1 MVSYIATEISTNP
14 KLLNNCWS
22 KGEALK
28 FTNLI
33 KSALASAV
41 LVSILTVLSASIHAQ
56 TTYTTGFESPAFTLG
71 DVNGQNGWGYLSNS
85 PTKGI
90 IETVPAGSAASFGAQ
105 SLAVRTN
112 NVGFFGVSNHL
123 YSALVDPAGETGSTT
138 EGTVVVAPYNHY
150 VASFYYQAPATP
162 VISTRADGR
171 FAELNPSS
179 KGTAAGNAPNRYAQ
193 VRVFNSTNTAAGT
206 VRFELG
212 WYSVSAATFSVAPI
226 AQNLNWGEWYRL
238 DYDIRLC
245 DGLSGTSPNDI
256 VRVQIYDSSSNLLG
270 TAFGSTWESAWKTGS
285 FGGGTTPRAVNGF
298 DFWTQT
304 GPNNALV
311 GYIDNFSQSV
321 DNVANPCLAP
331 TAAAVSVGGRVLDTG
346 GRGISRAIVNMTD
359 ATGTMRA
366 SLTNPF
372 GYYRF
377 DNVLAGDSYI
387 FEVRHKSYSF
397 APQVLYVG
405 EELSEFNLV
414 ANAK

>member
-1 MVSYIATEISTNP
+1 M
-14 KLLNNCWS
+14 
-22 KGEALK
+22 K
-28 FTNLI
+28 FTSLI
-33 KSALASAV
+33 KITITFAV
-41 LVSILTVLSASIHAQ
+41 LVSIFIGSSAAISAQ
-56 TTYTTGFESPAFTLG
+56 TTYTTGFESPTFTLG
-71 DVNGQNGWGYLSNS
+71 NVNGQNGWGYLSNS

-90 IETVPAGSAASFGAQ
+90 IETSPAGSAASFGAQ
-105 SLAVRTN
+105 SLAIRTN
-112 NVGFFGVSNHL
+112 DVAFFGVQNHL
-123 YSALVDPAGETGSTT
+123 YSALVDPAGEAGSTI
-138 EGTVVVAPYNHY
+138 GGAAVGSPYNHF
-150 VASFYYQAPATP
+150 VASFYYQAPLTP

-179 KGTAAGNAPNRYAQ
+179 KNTPATDPANRYAQ

-212 WYSVSAATFSVAPI
+212 WYSVADATFSVATI

-245 DGLSGTSPNDI
+245 PGLNGSSPNDI
-256 VRVQIYDSSSNLLG
+256 VRVQIYNSSNTLLG

-311 GYIDNFSQSV
+311 GYIDNFTQSV

-331 TAAAVSVGGRVLDTG
+331 TAASVSVGGRVLDTN
-346 GRGISRAIVNMTD
+346 GRGISRALVTLTVASG
-359 ATGTMRA
+359 ATRT

-377 DNVLAGDSYI
+377 DNIRAGDSYI
-387 FEVRHKSYSF
+387 FEAKHKSYSF
-397 APQVLYVG
+397 TPQVLFVG
-405 EELSEFNLV
+405 EELSDFDFT
-414 ANAK
+414 ASGK

>member
-1 MVSYIATEISTNP
+1 M
-14 KLLNNCWS
+14 
-22 KGEALK
+22 K
-28 FTNLI
+28 FIKLI
-33 KSALASAV
+33 KITIAFAV
-41 LVSILTVLSASIHAQ
+41 LVSTFTGLSAAVSAQ
-56 TTYTTGFESPAFTLG
+56 TTYTTGFESPPFTLG

-90 IETVPAGSAASFGAQ
+90 IETTPAGSAASFGLQ
-105 SLAVRTN
+105 SLAIRTN
-112 NVGFFGVSNHL
+112 NVAFFGVSNHL

-138 EGTVVVAPYNHY
+138 EGVVVAAPYNHY
-150 VASFYYQAPATP
+150 VASFYYRAPATP

-245 DGLSGTSPNDI
+245 NGLNGTSPNDI
-256 VRVQIYDSSSNLLG
+256 VRVQIYDSGNNLLG

-285 FGGGTTPRAVNGF
+285 FGGGTTPRAINGF

-304 GPNNALV
+304 GPDNALV
-311 GYIDNFSQSV
+311 GYVDNFTQSV

-331 TAAAVSVGGRVLDTG
+331 TAATVSVGGRVLDTS
-346 GRGISRAIVNMTD
+346 GRAVSRAMVNMTD
-359 ATGTMRA
+359 ATGAVRTGIT
-366 SLTNPF
+366 SPF

-377 DNVLAGDSYI
+377 DNVRAGDSYI
-387 FEVRHKSYSF
+387 FEVRHKSYTF
-397 APQVLYVG
+397 APQVLFVSD
-405 EELSEFNLV
+405 EL
-414 ANAK
+414 ANFDFTASVK

>member
-1 MVSYIATEISTNP
+1 MKFIRLMKIVVAT
-14 KLLNNCWS
+14 
-22 KGEALK
+22 A
-28 FTNLI
+28 
-33 KSALASAV
+33 AV
-41 LVSILTVLSASIHAQ
+41 LVTGLTGLNQAIRAQ
-56 TTYTTGFESPAFTLG
+56 TSYTTGFESPPFTLG

-90 IETVPAGSAASFGAQ
+90 IETAPAGSAAGFGAQ
-105 SLAVRTN
+105 SLALRTN
-112 NVGFFGVSNHL
+112 NVAFFGVSNHL
-123 YSALVDPAGETGSTT
+123 YSAIIDPAGETGSTI
-138 EGTVVVAPYNHY
+138 GGAAVASPYNHY

-179 KGTAAGNAPNRYAQ
+179 KGAAASDPPNRYAQ

-212 WYSVSAATFSVAPI
+212 WYSVSASTFSVATI

-245 DGLSGTSPNDI
+245 NGLNGSSPNDV
-256 VRVQIYDSSSNLLG
+256 VRVQIYDSSSTLLG

-285 FGGGTTPRAVNGF
+285 FGGGATPRAINGF

-311 GYIDNFSQSV
+311 GYVDNFSQSV
-321 DNVANPCLAP
+321 DNVANPCGAP
-331 TAAAVSVGGRVLDTG
+331 TAAAVSIGGRVSDAG
-346 GRGISRAIVNMTD
+346 GRGVSRAVVNMTD
-359 ATGTMRA
+359 ARGEART

-377 DNVLAGDSYI
+377 DNVAAGDSYI
-387 FEVRHKSYSF
+387 FTVSHKSYTF
-397 APQVLYVG
+397 TPQVLVVAD
-405 EELSEFNLV
+405 ELSNFDFT
-414 ANAK
+414 ANVK

>member
-1 MVSYIATEISTNP
+1 LKFINLRKIAVFAAVSALT
-14 KLLNNCWS
+14 LAGLNN
-22 KGEALK
+22 ALQ
-28 FTNLI
+28 
-33 KSALASAV
+33 
-41 LVSILTVLSASIHAQ
+41 AQ
-56 TTYTTGFESPAFTLG
+56 TTYTTGFETPTFTLG

-90 IETVPAGSAASFGAQ
+90 IETAPTGSAASFGAQ

-112 NVGFFGVSNHL
+112 NVAFFGVSNHL

-138 EGTVVVAPYNHY
+138 EGTVVAAPYNHY

-179 KGTAAGNAPNRYAQ
+179 KGTAAGNPPNRYAQ

-245 DGLSGTSPNDI
+245 NGLNGSSPNDI
-256 VRVQIYDSSSNLLG
+256 VRVQIYDSSNNLLG

-285 FGGGTTPRAVNGF
+285 FGGGTTPRAINGF

-304 GPNNALV
+304 GPDNALV
-311 GYIDNFSQSV
+311 GYVDNFSQSV

-331 TAAAVSVGGRVLDTG
+331 SAATVSVGGRVLDAN
-346 GRGISRAIVNMTD
+346 GRGVSRAIVNMTD
-359 ATGTMRA
+359 ASGAVRTGI
-366 SLTNPF
+366 TNPF

-377 DNVLAGDSYI
+377 DNVRAGDSYV
-387 FEVRHKSYSF
+387 FQVGHKSYTF
-397 APQVLYVG
+397 APQVLSVTD
-405 EELSEFNLV
+405 ELSNFNFT
-414 ANAK
+414 ANPE

>member
-1 MVSYIATEISTNP
+1 
-14 KLLNNCWS
+14 
-22 KGEALK
+22 LK
-28 FTNLI
+28 FINSRRTSVFAAIFVLT
-33 KSALASAV
+33 LAGLNGA
-41 LVSILTVLSASIHAQ
+41 IRAQ

-90 IETVPAGSAASFGAQ
+90 IETTPAGSAASFGAQ

-138 EGTVVVAPYNHY
+138 EGTVVAAPYNHF
-150 VASFYYQAPATP
+150 VASFYYRAPAIP

-179 KGTAAGNAPNRYAQ
+179 KGTAAGNPPNRYAQ

-206 VRFELG
+206 VRLELG
-212 WYSVSAATFSVAPI
+212 WYSVSAATFMVAPI

-245 DGLSGTSPNDI
+245 NGLNGSSPNDI
-256 VRVQIYDSSSNLLG
+256 VRVQIYDSGSNLLG

-285 FGGGTTPRAVNGF
+285 FGGGTTPRAINGF

-304 GPNNALV
+304 GPDNALV
-311 GYIDNFSQSV
+311 GYVDNFSQSV

-331 TAAAVSVGGRVLDTG
+331 TAATVAVGGRVLDTN
-346 GRGISRAIVNMTD
+346 GRAVSRAFVNMTD
-359 ATGTMRA
+359 ATGAVR
-366 SLTNPF
+366 SGITNPF

-377 DNVLAGDSYI
+377 DDVRAGDSYV
-387 FEVRHKSYSF
+387 FQVRHKSHIF
-397 APQVLYVG
+397 APQVLSVTDR
-405 EELSEFNLV
+405 LNDFDFIADV
-414 ANAK
+414 K